1 MEEYPI
7 VLTYSY
13 PGNVVTVRC
22 DNKEQADRAFEE
34 MFCRPKP
41 LRYAWTKCKTAQAKL

>member
-22 DNKEQADRAFEE
+22 DNKEQADRALDE
-34 MFCRPKP
+34 MFDRCGQDVK
-41 LRYAWTKCKTAQAKL
+41 LLKFTKQ

>member
-13 PGNVVTVRC
+13 PGNIVTVRC
-22 DNKEQADRAFEE
+22 DNKEQADRAFDE
-34 MFCRPKP
+34 MFDRCT
-41 LRYAWTKCKTAQAKL
+41 AWTKCKTAQAKL

>member
-13 PGNVVTVRC
+13 PGNIVTVRC
-22 DNKEQADRAFEE
+22 DNKEQADRAFDE
-34 MFCRPKP
+34 MFDRCGQDVK
-41 LRYAWTKCKTAQAKL
+41 YSVD